1 VYRPSA
7 LIQVH
12 KLLILPSH
20 YNCRDVMG
28 VEIVAELSSWHLV
41 IHGASG
47 DIVGPPCA
55 GVSLQLLHGKENLL
69 MLRAT

>member
-1 VYRPSA
+1 
-7 LIQVH
+7 
-12 KLLILPSH
+12 
-20 YNCRDVMG
+20 MG

-47 DIVGPPCA
+47 GIVGPPCA